1 MTLFS
6 FFPCFQIVMH
16 SSHDN
21 THAMY
26 KANLEANTTEIL
38 SLPDDI
44 LLDSPEVAPDEI
56 NNQTLDIDYAD
67 LMKREISARFVPSTG
82 FK

>member
-1 MTLFS
+1 
-6 FFPCFQIVMH
+6 MH

-26 KANLEANTTEIL
+26 KADLEANTTEFL
-38 SLPDDI
+38 SLPDGI
-44 LLDSPEVAPDEI
+44 LLDAPPLASDDI
-56 NNQTLDIDYAD
+56 NNQTVNIDYAD